1 MIHLGGCTKTLDGK
15 RRLAMSVDE
24 FSTSE
29 AKRPH
34 WLFPFWRSTVGKKV
48 VMALTGAMG
57 VGYLAAHMMGN
68 LQVFEGAGKIN
79 AYADLLKS
87 NMGLLWMARSVLVI
101 AVGLHIVAAY
111 QLARISQRS
120 RPVGY
125 KRWRPVGSDFASR
138 TMRWTGTL
146 LALFI
151 VYHLLHLTTGAVH
164 PDFVQADVYHNV
176 ISGFRV
182 WYVSVIYIVAMLMLG
197 LHLYHG
203 AWSMFESVGLNHPK
217 YNRLIRALATIVTAI
232 VVAGFI
238 AIPAAVL
245 MGFIS

>member
-1 MIHLGGCTKTLDGK
+1 MIHLGRCTKTLDGK

-24 FSTSE
+24 FSMSE

>member
-1 MIHLGGCTKTLDGK
+1 
-15 RRLAMSVDE
+15 MSVDE
-24 FSTSE
+24 FSMSVG
-29 AKRPH
+29 KRSH
-34 WLFPFWRSTVGKKV
+34 WLLSFWRSTVGKKV
-48 VMALTGAMG
+48 VMALTGAIG
-57 VGYLAAHMMGN
+57 LGYVAAHMLGN

-79 AYADLLKS
+79 AYAALLKS

-125 KRWRPVGSDFASR
+125 KRWRAVGSDFASR
-138 TMRWTGTL
+138 TMRWTGPL
-146 LALFI
+146 IALFI

-164 PDFVQADVYHNV
+164 PDFVEADVYHNV

-182 WYVSVIYIVAMLMLG
+182 WYVSVIYIVAMLMLA

-203 AWSMFESVGLNHPK
+203 AWSMFESLGLNHPK
-217 YNRLIRALATIVTAI
+217 YNRLIRALATILTAI

>member
-1 MIHLGGCTKTLDGK
+1 MSVDANANRAQVSRCEVVFSALLEKRVFMIHLGRCTKTLDGK

-87 NMGLLWMARSVLVI
+87 NMGLLWMARSVLSLPSVC
-101 AVGLHIVAAY
+101 
-111 QLARISQRS
+111 IS
-120 RPVGY
+120 
-125 KRWRPVGSDFASR
+125 
-138 TMRWTGTL
+138 
-146 LALFI
+146 
-151 VYHLLHLTTGAVH
+151 
-164 PDFVQADVYHNV
+164 
-176 ISGFRV
+176 
-182 WYVSVIYIVAMLMLG
+182 
-197 LHLYHG
+197 
-203 AWSMFESVGLNHPK
+203 
-217 YNRLIRALATIVTAI
+217 
-232 VVAGFI
+232 
-238 AIPAAVL
+238 
-245 MGFIS
+245 

>member
-1 MIHLGGCTKTLDGK
+1 
-15 RRLAMSVDE
+15 MSVDE
-24 FSTSE
+24 FSMPA

-34 WLFPFWRSTVGKKV
+34 WLLSFWRSTVGKKV
-48 VMALTGAMG
+48 VMALTGAIG
-57 VGYLAAHMMGN
+57 VGYVAAHMLGN

-79 AYADLLKS
+79 AYAALLKS
-87 NMGLLWMARSVLVI
+87 NIGLLWMARSVLVI

-120 RPVGY
+120 RPIVY
-125 KRWRPVGSDFASR
+125 KRWRAVGSDFASR
-138 TMRWTGTL
+138 TMRWTGPL

-164 PDFVQADVYHNV
+164 SDFIQADVYHNM

-182 WYVSVIYIVAMLMLG
+182 WYVSVIYIIAMLMLG

-203 AWSMFESVGLNHPK
+203 AWSMFESLGINHSK
-217 YNRLIRALATIVTAI
+217 YNRLIRALATILTVV

>member
-1 MIHLGGCTKTLDGK
+1 MAVDELSIAAK
-15 RRLAMSVDE
+15 RRS
-24 FSTSE
+24 
-29 AKRPH
+29 H
-34 WLFPFWRSTVGKKV
+34 WLLLFWRSTVGKKV
-48 VMALTGAMG
+48 VMALTGAIG
-57 VGYLAAHMMGN
+57 VGYVAAHMLGN

-79 AYADLLKS
+79 AYAALLKS
-87 NMGLLWMARSVLVI
+87 NMGLLWMARSVLII
-101 AVGLHIVAAY
+101 AVILHIVAAY

-125 KRWRPVGSDFASR
+125 KRWRAVGSNFASR
-138 TMRWTGTL
+138 TMRWTGPL

-164 PDFVQADVYHNV
+164 PSFVEADVYHNV
-176 ISGFRV
+176 IVGFRV
-182 WYVSVIYIVAMLMLG
+182 WYVAVIYIIAMLMLG

-203 AWSMFESVGLNHPK
+203 AWSMFESLGLNHPR
-217 YNRLIRALATIVTAI
+217 YNRLIRALATILTAI